1 MVAEL
6 DLRQLFQQQANNLLQ
21 RLKAK
26 SRDPALAE
34 DLLQDAFVRLLE
46 RQSDDHSGS
55 AAIQNSTAYLNRVAN
70 NLLLDHYRSQQ
81 ARQTE
86 PYANDEL
93 SEMAETAS
101 QTDNQVGQQQQLEH
115 MRQLLAQMPLRTR
128 QVFQLCRIQGKS
140 YAEAADHLDISV
152 SSVQKHLTRALDYL
166 TQALERSN

>member
-55 AAIQNSTAYLNRVAN
+55 AAHSEQYG
-70 NLLLDHYRSQQ
+70 
-81 ARQTE
+81 
-86 PYANDEL
+86 L
-93 SEMAETAS
+93 S
-101 QTDNQVGQQQQLEH
+101 
-115 MRQLLAQMPLRTR
+115 
-128 QVFQLCRIQGKS
+128 
-140 YAEAADHLDISV
+140 
-152 SSVQKHLTRALDYL
+152 
-166 TQALERSN
+166 